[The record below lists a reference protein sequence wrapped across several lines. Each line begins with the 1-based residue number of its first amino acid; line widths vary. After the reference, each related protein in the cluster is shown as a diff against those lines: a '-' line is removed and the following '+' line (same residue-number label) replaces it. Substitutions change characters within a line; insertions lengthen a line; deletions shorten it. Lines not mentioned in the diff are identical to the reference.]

1 MELVQALRAY
11 RELLGCENVLVD
23 EATICAA
30 QTATYAT
37 NQQVSAII
45 RPGERS
51 QVQECMKIANLYKT
65 PIYPVSKGKNWGYGS
80 RVPTEDNCIIMELG
94 RLNRIVDYNENLAY
108 VTLEPG
114 VTQRQLFEYLEGKKS
129 NLMMS
134 VTGSTPDS
142 SLIGNTLERG
152 VGKGPLGDRFAHVCG
167 LEVVLPTGECI
178 HTGFERFA
186 NAKAAK
192 VNRWGLGPYFDGIFT
207 QSNFGIV
214 TQMTMWL
221 IPHPKYFQSFF
232 YSINDD
238 ANLEELIDTLR
249 SLKLQGILRNSFV
262 IFNDYRMLSTT
273 QQYPWQEA
281 DGKTPLRDDLIQE
294 LRKKWGGG
302 QWIGEGALYSASPQ
316 HGRIERKLI
325 KQALKKTVSKIIFCD
340 RRKARIGEIIRPLY
354 KWMTGIDLQ
363 GILDLLYNKNLQ
375 RGIPTEKALFMAYWR
390 KQSPVPAN
398 IDPDRDG
405 CGVIWLAPSVPF
417 EGHHVRAALRIIEQT
432 ARLHSFEPN
441 VGLQCV
447 TERSID
453 MTVAILYDRDVAG
466 EDERAFACHE
476 QMMQKLVLEG
486 YIPYRLTTQ
495 LMNSQPP
502 AQDDYGKLL
511 QQIKK
516 ALDPNNILAP
526 GRYDFRSDWAK
537 SQELTKV

>member
-1 MELVQALRAY
+1 
-11 RELLGCENVLVD
+11 
-23 EATICAA
+23 
-30 QTATYAT
+30 
-37 NQQVSAII
+37 
-45 RPGERS
+45 
-51 QVQECMKIANLYKT
+51 
-65 PIYPVSKGKNWGYGS
+65 
-80 RVPTEDNCIIMELG
+80 MELG
-94 RLNRIVDYNENLAY
+94 LLNRIVDYNENLAY

-152 VGKGPLGDRFAHVCG
+152 VGKGPLGDRFAHICG

-238 ANLEELIDTLR
+238 ASLEELIDTLR
-249 SLKLQGILRNSFV
+249 SLN
-262 IFNDYRMLSTT
+262 
-273 QQYPWQEA
+273 
-281 DGKTPLRDDLIQE
+281 
-294 LRKKWGGG
+294 
-302 QWIGEGALYSASPQ
+302 
-316 HGRIERKLI
+316 
-325 KQALKKTVSKIIFCD
+325 
-340 RRKARIGEIIRPLY
+340 
-354 KWMTGIDLQ
+354 
-363 GILDLLYNKNLQ
+363 
-375 RGIPTEKALFMAYWR
+375 LFMAYWR
-390 KQSPVPAN
+390 KPSPVPSN
-398 IDPDRDG
+398 IDPDKDG
-405 CGVIWLAPSVPF
+405 CGIIWLAPSVPF

-447 TERSID
+447 TQRSID
-453 MTVAILYDRDVAG
+453 MTVAILYDTDVAG

-495 LMNSQPP
+495 LMDSQPP

-526 GRYDFRSDWAK
+526 GRYDFRSD
-537 SQELTKV
+537 